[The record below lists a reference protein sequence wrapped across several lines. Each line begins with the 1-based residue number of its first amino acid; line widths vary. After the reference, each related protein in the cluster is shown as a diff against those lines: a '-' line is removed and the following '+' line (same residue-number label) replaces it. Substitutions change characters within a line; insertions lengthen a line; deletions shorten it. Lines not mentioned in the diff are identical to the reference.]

1 MERTLS
7 PDEKIKRAEE
17 IYYRKKIQATN
28 RASARVNVSDKKD
41 FGLLK
46 KMFLQI
52 AICILI
58 YVIFYMIQNTNY
70 IFSEDVIKKTNE
82 ILSYDIN
89 IQNLYNQAREQFN
102 SFINSEINPENNQEN
117 NLAGEQVNE
126 QNEEQNNE
134 QEVLNTENNETV
146 SEGVVEFTQE
156 NIGGENV
163 QISEDETKNFTQM
176 ELDAKD
182 ILASKSLILPLKGTV
197 TSRYGPRNPTTET
210 VPKYHTGID
219 IAVNE
224 GTVFIAS
231 MEGRVETVSSVGDYG
246 NHIKIVN
253 GDVMTV
259 YAHCKTIYVKQGDE
273 IKQGQEIG
281 EVGSTGNVTGPHLHF
296 EIRKENRYVDP
307 DLILQF

>member
-1 MERTLS
+1 MERTLT

-28 RASARVNVSDKKD
+28 RNSARVNVSEKKD

-58 YVIFYMIQNTNY
+58 YIIFYMIQNTNY
-70 IFSEDVIKKTNE
+70 IFSEDIIKKATE

-89 IQNLYNQAREQFN
+89 IENLYNQAKEHFN
-102 SFINSEINPENNQEN
+102 SFINTENNSENKEEN
-117 NLAGEQVNE
+117 NITDEVNE
-126 QNEEQNNE
+126 GQNNE
-134 QEVLNTENNETV
+134 QETLNIENNEV
-146 SEGVVEFTQE
+146 LQEGEAEVIEN

-163 QISEDETKNFTQM
+163 ETNEEETANLSQM
-176 ELDAKD
+176 ELDAKS
-182 ILASKSLILPLKGTV
+182 ILETKSLIIPLKGTI
-197 TSRYGPRNPTTET
+197 TSRYGPRNPTTAT

-231 MEGRVETVSSVGDYG
+231 MSGTVETVSSVGDYG

-253 GDVMTV
+253 GDVMTL
-259 YAHCKTIYVKQGDE
+259 YAHCETIYVKQGE
-273 IKQGQEIG
+273 EVVQGQQIG
-281 EVGSTGNVTGPHLHF
+281 EVGATGNVTGPHLHF

>member
-28 RASARVNVSDKKD
+28 RTSARVNVSNKKD

-52 AICILI
+52 AICVLI
-58 YVIFYMIQNTNY
+58 YIIFYMIQNTNY

-89 IQNLYNQAREQFN
+89 IQKLYSQAKEKFN
-102 SFINSEINPENNQEN
+102 SFFNADTNFENETTY
-117 NLAGEQVNE
+117 ETV
-126 QNEEQNNE
+126 NEEQSEPQNVQEDINTE
-134 QEVLNTENNETV
+134 SDKNISEEQTQEVVESNE
-146 SEGVVEFTQE
+146 E
-156 NIGGENV
+156 NIGGENAE
-163 QISEDETKNFTQM
+163 INEGTTENLSQM
-176 ELDAKD
+176 ELDAKS
-182 ILASKSLILPLKGTV
+182 IIESKSLIIPLKGTI
-197 TSRYGPRNPTTET
+197 TSRYGPRNPTTPT

-231 MEGRVETVSSVGDYG
+231 MAGTVETVSSVGDYG
-246 NHIKIVN
+246 NHVKIVN
-253 GDVMTV
+253 GDVMTL

-273 IKQGQEIG
+273 VAQGQQIG

-307 DLILQF
+307 DLILEF